1 MGSLKTR
8 GRHRGIQD
16 KALFWRLWHDRN
28 VDLLGI
34 ATQLRVSIG
43 TVRKEASRLH
53 LPARQMTRNEVEVA
67 MGRDPT
73 EEEIWG
79 PGGLTE
85 QIRASWTPQHQYD
98 ARVRATSITSE
109 EGGRRQLQE
118 S

>member
-1 MGSLKTR
+1 MSTPR
-8 GRHRGIQD
+8 TAGRSRGIED

-53 LPARQMTRNEVEVA
+53 LPARQMTRNEVEIA

-73 EEEIWG
+73 EDEIWG

-85 QIRASWTPQHQYD
+85 QIRASWTPEREYQ
-98 ARVRATSITSE
+98 AKLNATRIE
-109 EGGRRQLQE
+109 PRQLQA